1 MYRCPTTTITAA
13 NIIANR
19 ALANWWTLF
28 ISPDRQTRLRVFK
41 KMSSGQYGSG
51 TKLENLHY

>member
-1 MYRCPTTTITAA
+1 VGRVGILVDLFSMYRCPTTTITAA

-28 ISPDRQTRLRVFK
+28 LFT
-41 KMSSGQYGSG
+41 
-51 TKLENLHY
+51 